1 MPGQMVPTV
10 DGRTIPE
17 FPDLARM
24 RRERMAR
31 LQEQLSAQGLAGLV
45 LLQPSAVSYASG
57 AHFPAGDG
65 GRAAL
70 FRPVVVVVA
79 GDDAPH
85 LFTPYPEGA
94 PPDLVADHLHG
105 PAFPDLA
112 SGASS
117 ASVLAAA
124 VRDLVPQ
131 GRVAFDEVPHPL
143 RALLRDRDMV
153 PASAVMGPVK
163 LRKTADELACIRHA
177 QRLN

>member
-57 AHFPAGDG
+57 AHFPAGDA

-70 FRPVVVVVA
+70 FRPVVVVAA

-85 LFTPYPEGA
+85 LYTPYPEGA
-94 PPDLVADHLHG
+94 PPDLPADHLHG
-105 PAFPDLA
+105 PAFPDVA
-112 SGASS
+112 FGAS
-117 ASVLAAA
+117 ALAAA
-124 VRDLVPQ
+124 IAEVVPP
-131 GRVAFDEVPHPL
+131 GRIGIDEVPYPL
-143 RALLRDRDMV
+143 
-153 PASAVMGPVK
+153 K
-163 LRKTADELACIRHA
+163 
-177 QRLN
+177 